1 MSSLRNQGRSREIK
15 GDQGRKHLERER
27 WPNAPRAGGE
37 VRGVE
42 RVAYAGAIAA
52 GCFETRG
59 VVMDQ
64 QCEPFASHGPFARR
78 AVRAHAA
85 ARPAPS
91 PERPALRRHSSLLL
105 DSRRVP
111 LRGGLALLR
120 GLAQAHLMRRTIR
133 RNQTPSDA
141 IRRHQTQSD
150 SHRRTARSSSGA
162 VPGGI
167 AQVDGRWNW
176 TVKRTCGEGRGAVV
190 STCMLEHLHDGRW
203 NWTVKRTSKPR
214 RNQTQSDAIR
224 RNQTQSDSH
233 RRTSKPRR
241 TGSFRWYHTA
251 PN

>member
-120 GLAQAHLMRRTIR
+120 GLAQAHLRRQTII
-133 RNQTPSDA
+133 RNQ
-141 IRRHQTQSD
+141 I
-150 SHRRTARSSSGA
+150 
-162 VPGGI
+162 
-167 AQVDGRWNW
+167 
-176 TVKRTCGEGRGAVV
+176 
-190 STCMLEHLHDGRW
+190 
-203 NWTVKRTSKPR
+203 
-214 RNQTQSDAIR
+214 QSDAIR
-224 RNQTQSDSH
+224 YNQTQSSAIIRNHLQPDAIRLAQAH
-233 RRTSKPRR
+233 RSVVGRRPRQHR
-241 TGSFRWYHTA
+241 AG
-251 PN
+251 